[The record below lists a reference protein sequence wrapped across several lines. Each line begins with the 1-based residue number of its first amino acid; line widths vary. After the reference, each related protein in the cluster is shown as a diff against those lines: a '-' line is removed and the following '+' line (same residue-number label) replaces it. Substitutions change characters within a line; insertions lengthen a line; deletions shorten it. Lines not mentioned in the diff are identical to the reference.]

1 MAKKTILCV
10 DDEKIILD
18 SLKSQLKRRYGT
30 DFDYEVALGAEEALE
45 IVDEF
50 SEEGITIL
58 IIVSDWLMPG
68 IKGDEFLIN
77 IHKRYPNI
85 IKFMLTGQADQES
98 IDNAYKNANLYCCL
112 SKPWNEQELY
122 EAIDSAL
129 EENCK

>member
-77 IHKRYPNI
+77 IHKRYPKI